1 LISAGGWGRV
11 LKRVEKGRWAVGGSC
26 INLCAALYTCVTNTL
41 KQAIFEKFNNKT
53 QNMIIRLKRGKQT
66 HHRLFIKER
75 GDRESLLSDTQT
87 QKNELSKEQ
96 LNFPCHPPPPCPL
109 STPLTAG
116 PLVDER
122 AAERERKRAISRVAK
137 LTTFGGID
145 CGGLPCRPF
154 FLKELLLLGSLSRS
168 LSPALL
174 APPTTSPC
182 TV

>member
-96 LNFPCHPPPPCPL
+96 LNFPRHPPGQVGHHPL
-109 STPLTAG
+109 ARNSFAFMLLGFSCFLLFRMPLACYSLFVIV
-116 PLVDER
+116 LV
-122 AAERERKRAISRVAK
+122 VA
-137 LTTFGGID
+137 
-145 CGGLPCRPF
+145 P
-154 FLKELLLLGSLSRS
+154 LLLIAVHSEK
-168 LSPALL
+168 SP
-174 APPTTSPC
+174 
-182 TV
+182 